1 MTVNLSPFIASNIT
15 HTLGEDEKTL
25 EIKVENRN
33 TGGAFDLTPYNDIKL
48 FQKSTDFA
56 NDFPSG
62 GIVVT
67 RKSPFTDGI
76 LIWLV
81 LTAEIPTPAGQYY
94 GKVDFTD
101 GTVIVKS
108 NQFDITVKRSL
119 TS

>member
-1 MTVNLSPFIASNIT
+1 MAVNLSPFISANIT

-33 TGGAFDLTPYNDIKL
+33 TGGAFDLTDFTTIKL

-56 NDFPSG
+56 NSFPNG
-62 GIVVT
+62 GITVT
-67 RKSPFTDGI
+67 RKTPFTDGI
-76 LIWLV
+76 LIWQV

-94 GKVDFTD
+94 GKVDFND
-101 GTVIVKS
+101 GTTIVKS

-119 TS
+119 SS

>member
-1 MTVNLSPFIASNIT
+1 MAVNLSPFISSKIT

-25 EIKVENRN
+25 EIQVENRN
-33 TGGAFDLTPYNDIKL
+33 TGGAFDLTDFTTIKL
-48 FQKSTDFA
+48 FQKSTNFA
-56 NDFPSG
+56 SNFPTG
-62 GIVVT
+62 GITLT
-67 RKSPFTDGI
+67 RKSPFTLGI
-76 LIWLV
+76 LIWQV
-81 LTAEIPTPAGQYY
+81 LTANIPTPAGQYY